1 MAVLG
6 YLEEVLPSEA
16 EQVTDE
22 DDEEQVDDVK
32 QVVDDDDDDDED
44 EDEEQMGNLTCG
56 ETHFE
61 IQKRECEESLAETG
75 DVIFIW

>member
-22 DDEEQVDDVK
+22 DDEEQV
-32 QVVDDDDDDDED
+32 VDDDDEEVED
-44 EDEEQMGNLTCG
+44 EDEEQMGNLTCS
-56 ETHFE
+56 ETHFD
-61 IQKRECEESLAETG
+61 ILKRGSVRNL
-75 DVIFIW
+75 

>member
-22 DDEEQVDDVK
+22 DDEEQV
-32 QVVDDDDDDDED
+32 VDDDDEEVED

-75 DVIFIW
+75 DVIFMW

>member
-22 DDEEQVDDVK
+22 DDEEQV
-32 QVVDDDDDDDED
+32 VDDDDEEVED
-44 EDEEQMGNLTCG
+44 EDEEQMENLTCG

-61 IQKRECEESLAETG
+61 IQKRG
-75 DVIFIW
+75 V

>member
-22 DDEEQVDDVK
+22 D
-32 QVVDDDDDDDED
+32 
-44 EDEEQMGNLTCG
+44 DEEQMGNLTCG

-61 IQKRECEESLAETG
+61 IQKRECEESLA
-75 DVIFIW
+75 

>member
-22 DDEEQVDDVK
+22 DDEEQV
-32 QVVDDDDDDDED
+32 VDDDDEEVED
-44 EDEEQMGNLTCG
+44 EDEEQMENLTCG

-61 IQKRECEESLAETG
+61 IQKREREESLAETG
-75 DVIFIW
+75 DVIFMW

>member
-16 EQVTDE
+16 EQVVNY
-22 DDEEQVDDVK
+22 DDEEV
-32 QVVDDDDDDDED
+32 ED

-75 DVIFIW
+75 DVIFMW